1 MTRYNECADT
11 WRLLKG
17 SKGKWGKK
25 ERTREREREK
35 DDNGKK
41 ENGEGRDRTW

>member
-1 MTRYNECADT
+1 MTRYNEYSRADT

-17 SKGKWGKK
+17 SKGKK